1 MPKIIAQLNAAGLED
16 RDIIIISATGTHR
29 MQTADEHRILIGDEL
44 ANRFEILDHDCRDNE
59 NHVYV
64 GTTSFGTRVMI
75 DRRAMECKHIIIT
88 GGIVYHFLP
97 GWSGG
102 KKSILPGISSYETV
116 MHNHGLSLVPE
127 FGKGV
132 RPTVHSGNIDN
143 NPVYQDML
151 EAANFV
157 KPDFMFNVIV
167 GHEGQIA
174 GAVAGN
180 YVTAHERGCRMVDQ
194 LNGVKI
200 KGKADLVVATAGG
213 YPKDINFYQS
223 IKVLLNAER
232 AVKDGGTAILMFDCP
247 EGIGGDGGLED
258 ILTNFSTMND
268 REKCLRDAFSISKFV
283 GYYFCS
289 VETRV
294 HVIMVTNLNPDT
306 FKTTGI
312 ILKKTLKE
320 AVEEAKTFLPD
331 DYTANIMPLGANT
344 FPITE

>member
-1 MPKIIAQLNAAGLED
+1 
-16 RDIIIISATGTHR
+16 
-29 MQTADEHRILIGDEL
+29 
-44 ANRFEILDHDCRDNE
+44 
-59 NHVYV
+59 
-64 GTTSFGTRVMI
+64 
-75 DRRAMECKHIIIT
+75 
-88 GGIVYHFLP
+88 
-97 GWSGG
+97 
-102 KKSILPGISSYETV
+102 
-116 MHNHGLSLVPE
+116 
-127 FGKGV
+127 
-132 RPTVHSGNIDN
+132 
-143 NPVYQDML
+143 
-151 EAANFV
+151 
-157 KPDFMFNVIV
+157 
-167 GHEGQIA
+167 
-174 GAVAGN
+174 
-180 YVTAHERGCRMVDQ
+180 MVDQ